1 MVRSLYCLA
10 LAALATAVPAFP
22 QSDGAATAQARIEEL
37 EQRIA
42 KLEERLRR
50 IEAEPSAT
58 AEPPQPEVVEKEEP
72 TDQSR
77 RRRFPSRNP
86 AAGNRRGAD

>member
-1 MVRSLYCLA
+1 MTRAVCCFA
-10 LAALATAVPAFP
+10 LVALATGVPAFS

-50 IEAEPSAT
+50 LEGEPSAM
-58 AEPPQPEVVEKEEP
+58 
-72 TDQSR
+72 R
-77 RRRFPSRNP
+77 
-86 AAGNRRGAD
+86 